1 MAGGPPDAPTTARV
15 PDHDLARQLRDA
27 GAPPEVVARWTPG
40 PGVEED
46 VEPPRLAIL
55 PENWAT
61 VRVWCASATQ
71 WRVAGMSGTPI
82 GLDYAGV
89 AVAAGAL
96 GVALDEDVLAG
107 LRTMESEAVRLLAER
122 AAAREP

>member
-15 PDHDLARQLRDA
+15 PDHDLARQLRAA

-40 PGVEED
+40 PGGED
-46 VEPPRLAIL
+46 AEPPRLGII
-55 PENWAT
+55 PENWPV
-61 VRVWCASATQ
+61 VRVWCAAATQ

-89 AVAAGAL
+89 AVAARAL
-96 GVALDEDVLAG
+96 DVALDEDVLAG

-122 AAAREP
+122 AEARDG